1 MTDNNNSLVIP
12 NNGEIKPTAGPAKAL
27 ADLAPQEVDAALR
40 VGDFQ
45 DSNQG
50 FSQHESTSHVWLM
63 S

>member
-12 NNGEIKPTAGPAKAL
+12 HNGEIKPTAGPAKAL
-27 ADLAPQEVDAALR
+27 ADLTPQDVDPALW

-45 DSNQG
+45 YYNQG
-50 FSQHESTSHVWLM
+50 FSQHESTCHVWLM